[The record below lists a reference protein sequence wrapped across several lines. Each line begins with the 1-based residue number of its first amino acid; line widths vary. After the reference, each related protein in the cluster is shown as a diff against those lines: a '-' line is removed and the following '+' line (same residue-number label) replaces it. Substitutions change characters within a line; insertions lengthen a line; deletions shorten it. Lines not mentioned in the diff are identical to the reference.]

1 MAELSRRVRLE
12 VESWGDVWV
21 EGELSDFARAKMEN
35 GERVRV
41 LGALSLFEP
50 SAMLQSLAAGDEG
63 AERARR
69 MRPRTRG
76 KLRGA
81 GRRALRGPLRFAF
94 TLACCPAGKARTART
109 SSHPT

>member
-1 MAELSRRVRLE
+1 MQRTEPARIYRVAELSRRVRLE

-63 AERARR
+63 AELARR

-76 KLRGA
+76 SCVERVVA
-81 GRRALRGPLRFAF
+81 HSADPCASRSR
-94 TLACCPAGKARTART
+94 
-109 SSHPT
+109 